1 MGIDEHLEPQEPQ
14 EPRDSAKRRGFL
26 KAAIGTMAAL
36 AATAGILEP
45 LRSMK
50 DKPTLAQFLRQHYT
64 RLTPEMLADILRQV
78 EQDVARDYGA
88 DVQVTSPKPL
98 DGVEFGYALNLS
110 RCTGVR
116 RCVYACMK
124 ENNIPRDHPEM
135 AYIRVHELPND
146 SLDLFEADPLF
157 EHEQVPQRN
166 MYYMPVQCQQC
177 ARPPCTAACPVV
189 ATWQE
194 PDGVT
199 VVDYNWCIG
208 CRYCIAACPYDAR
221 RFNWFL
227 PKFKPEELNPDMSYL
242 GNRPRPKGVV
252 EKCHF
257 CLQRTRNGRNPACME
272 VCPTGARVFGDIR
285 DPDGPIQFILR
296 NKRVYI
302 LKAELKTFPRFY
314 YFFDL

>member
-1 MGIDEHLEPQEPQ
+1 MTEHEQMGAQEPEDS
-14 EPRDSAKRRGFL
+14 EPKRRGFL

-36 AATAGILEP
+36 AATGGVLEP
-45 LRSMK
+45 LRSLK
-50 DKPTLAQFLRQHYT
+50 DRPTLEQFLRQHYT
-64 RLTPEMLADILRQV
+64 RLTPEMLDEILKRV
-78 EQDVARDYGA
+78 EDDVARDFGA
-88 DVQVTSPKPL
+88 KVQVTAPKPL

-110 RCTGVR
+110 RCIGVR

-124 ENNIPRDHPEM
+124 ENNIPLDHPEM
-135 AYIRVHELPND
+135 AYIRVHELEND
-146 SLDLFEADPLF
+146 SLDLFESDPQYQ
-157 EHEQVPQRN
+157 HDQVPQKN
-166 MYYMPVQCQQC
+166 KYYIPIQCQQC
-177 ARPPCTAACPVV
+177 EEPPCTDACPVT

-208 CRYCIAACPYDAR
+208 CRYCIAACPYEAR
-221 RFNWFL
+221 RFNWFR
-227 PKFKPEELNPDMSYL
+227 PKYKPEDLNPNMSYL

-272 VCPTGARVFGDIR
+272 ACPTGARVFGNIR
-285 DPDGPIQFILR
+285 DPEGPIQYILR